1 VQRRPIAAN
10 ARRSAGLLFSGDLM
24 KTRFG
29 RIAYVIK
36 MIAIQLLYC
45 CEPVLALIKYNVI
58 DMVITF
64 LPERQECKA

>member
-1 VQRRPIAAN
+1 
-10 ARRSAGLLFSGDLM
+10 M

-36 MIAIQLLYC
+36 MVAIQLLYC
-45 CEPVLALIKYNVI
+45 CEPVLALLKYNVI